1 MMEEDPTKNQL
12 YQTCNSSP
20 ANGGGECTHA
30 NVLHAFGS
38 WGWEGL
44 YHCPSQTLE
53 ECHNQ
58 SF

>member
-30 NVLHAFGS
+30 NVLHAFGIRKNVELLKILGTGEIRMGS
-38 WGWEGL
+38 
-44 YHCPSQTLE
+44 
-53 ECHNQ
+53 
-58 SF
+58 